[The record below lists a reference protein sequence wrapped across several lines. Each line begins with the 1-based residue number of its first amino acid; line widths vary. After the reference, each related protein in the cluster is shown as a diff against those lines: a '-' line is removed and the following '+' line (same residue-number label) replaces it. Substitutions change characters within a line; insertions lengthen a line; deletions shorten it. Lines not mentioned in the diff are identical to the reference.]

1 MPALETF
8 WNELFAEPSAG
19 ALRTLR
25 MRQVFKGG
33 RPWLLLPASAR
44 MAARVL
50 DLYPAQLLRARLARA
65 GLRCVLSARL
75 PLGFRP
81 ATVSIPL
88 EGEFTRFLAGVCGQ
102 GIAELPR
109 FGVLAGNAATPGQR
123 FILLLFD
130 VQDRPVA
137 VVKAGLSDHARELV
151 GREEKFLSA
160 VPASSPGIPRLRAT
174 FEGPGRRAFALDF
187 FAGPSPKTEDRE
199 ILPRLLRSWVDT
211 NRQIPIAQTRP
222 WRELKGV
229 CLQNPVFAAVS
240 KKLDTRTVAAAIAH
254 GDLAPWNIKV
264 LANGDW
270 MALDWERGDLEGLP
284 SWDWFRYVIQPA
296 ILVRR
301 GTAMATADRLERLL
315 GEAAFQDYARLAG
328 IAGLERELAL
338 ACLLHHN
345 EVIRPSEG
353 RDQGRAL
360 LETLAKRWSS
370 RG

>member
-1 MPALETF
+1 
-8 WNELFAEPSAG
+8 
-19 ALRTLR
+19 
-25 MRQVFKGG
+25 V
-33 RPWLLLPASAR
+33 
-44 MAARVL
+44 
-50 DLYPAQLLRARLARA
+50 
-65 GLRCVLSARL
+65 
-75 PLGFRP
+75 
-81 ATVSIPL
+81 TVSIPL
-88 EGEFTRFLAGVCGQ
+88 EGGFTRFLASLCGQ
-102 GIAELPR
+102 GVAGLPR

-130 VQDRPVA
+130 IQARPVA
-137 VVKAGLSDHARELV
+137 VVKAGLSDRARELV
-151 GREEKFLSA
+151 GREERFLSA
-160 VPASSPGIPRLRAT
+160 VPESSLGIPRLSAS

-187 FAGPSPKTEDRE
+187 FAGQSPDTDDRE
-199 ILPRLLRSWVDT
+199 SLPRLLRSWVDT
-211 NRQIPIAQTRP
+211 NRQIPIAQTRS
-222 WRELKGV
+222 WRELKRG
-229 CLQNPVFAAVS
+229 CLQNPVFAAVA
-240 KKLDTRTVAAAIAH
+240 KKLETGSVAAAIVH

-284 SWDWFRYVIQPA
+284 GWDWFHYVIQPA

-301 GTAMATADRLERLL
+301 ETATATADRLERLF

-328 IAGLERELAL
+328 IAGLERALAL

-360 LETLAKRWSS
+360 LELLAARWSA